1 MSLDEEEGES
11 EGLEDINLNYNTQEK
26 QSLRF
31 EWLGEDGSDSQ
42 LIVNKM
48 TKVFKQGRLQSGSR
62 DEKVK
67 LAASDIFACKED
79 LLSIMKDYFVKQGI
93 TLRKVRNDRKK
104 YTQQYSHLGCT
115 FRLHSSVLVDKITWM
130 IRSIKGSYVCLVSQ
144 ENKVTSS
151 S

>member
-48 TKVFKQGRLQSGSR
+48 TKVFKQGRL
-62 DEKVK
+62 
-67 LAASDIFACKED
+67 
-79 LLSIMKDYFVKQGI
+79 
-93 TLRKVRNDRKK
+93 
-104 YTQQYSHLGCT
+104 
-115 FRLHSSVLVDKITWM
+115 
-130 IRSIKGSYVCLVSQ
+130 
-144 ENKVTSS
+144 
-151 S
+151 